1 MAPKSL
7 STALASSWASDL
19 PLPNWLT
26 SAATAGKSKV
36 RLVGV
41 LDAMYLEHSRLVVAA
56 GDDLIWVL
64 YDDKTRFQPH
74 GPDQLKIGQ
83 KLQVDG
89 VLQASRLQASRI
101 TLLNQIL

>member
-7 STALASSWASDL
+7 ITVLASSWASDL
-19 PLPNWLT
+19 PLPGWLT
-26 SAATAGKSKV
+26 TSAKSKSKV

-56 GDDLIWVL
+56 GDDLIWIL

-74 GPDQLKIGQ
+74 GPDRLKVGQ
-83 KLQVDG
+83 KLQIDG
-89 VLQASRLQASRI
+89 VLQASRLQASRV